1 MSRCSA
7 PSLGRLRTT
16 GGFWRCANWK
26 SAQTRGLSGT
36 LPPDFLREEAWRLS
50 RCSSRWRD
58 TAGRSRP
65 AIFQHRFERGV
76 SLAVAASR
84 ISHEAL
90 ANEAT
95 EIWVVDADLQAKCQ
109 QILTD
114 PVSLEIVRTI
124 ALDVL
129 VWHRLRGGW
138 SSTFTDDVERAV
150 TEAWGDSGLIRDVL
164 RAASGDLVE
173 QIPSAEVAL
182 AARLA
187 SDADMRGDPQARF
200 DRDLLLVSHAG
211 SSLCRRVLEPV
222 IVDEILR
229 GWSAVLANEGF
240 ALRSPSLHRPAIA
253 HAIDEARSTGLK
265 GAARQPVSSL
275 TDFEKVIGLDVS
287 PGHLRIAEELLR
299 SSNAN
304 NVNLRLL
311 SNLQDIQ
318 SFLEPYDFFYSII
331 VLQHNPP
338 PVIKRILELA
348 LARLE
353 RGGAFLFQ
361 FEPTPWVI
369 LLI

>member
-1 MSRCSA
+1 MAFIEMFIAMARYCRAISA
-7 PSLGRLRTT
+7 GDIPASFR
-16 GGFWRCANWK
+16 K
-26 SAQTRGLSGT
+26 GL
-36 LPPDFLREEAWRLS
+36 
-50 RCSSRWRD
+50 
-58 TAGRSRP
+58 
-65 AIFQHRFERGV
+65 I
-76 SLAVAASR
+76 AVAASR

-95 EIWVVDADLQAKCQ
+95 EIRVVDADLQAKCQ

-150 TEAWGDSGLIRDVL
+150 TEAWGDSELIRAVL

-265 GAARQPVSSL
+265 GAARLILAAAPAVGRAVS
-275 TDFEKVIGLDVS
+275 DGWKQ
-287 PGHLRIAEELLR
+287 HLLR
-299 SSNAN
+299 MIGEEGAN
-304 NVNLRLL
+304 V
-311 SNLQDIQ
+311 
-318 SFLEPYDFFYSII
+318 
-331 VLQHNPP
+331 
-338 PVIKRILELA
+338 
-348 LARLE
+348 
-353 RGGAFLFQ
+353 G
-361 FEPTPWVI
+361 T
-369 LLI
+369 